1 MSANTSLE
9 VYEYK
14 RFYTYHCF
22 TDRSQYRDDARN
34 YQYGLLFL
42 LFLFFSQSLP
52 IYSRWGSIVA
62 FFIAYGLYKFALK
75 YIYDEWG
82 HYR

>member
-42 LFLFFSQSLP
+42 LFLFSADPYRFIL
-52 IYSRWGSIVA
+52 GGAGIVA
-62 FFIAYGLYKFALK
+62 FLIGYGLYKFALK
-75 YIYDEWG
+75 YIYDEWK

>member
-22 TDRSQYRDDARN
+22 TDRSQHWDDARN

-42 LFLFFSQSLP
+42 LFLLF
-52 IYSRWGSIVA
+52 
-62 FFIAYGLYKFALK
+62 
-75 YIYDEWG
+75 
-82 HYR
+82 

>member
-22 TDRSQYRDDARN
+22 ADRSQYRDDARN
-34 YQYGLLFL
+34 YQYDLHFL

-52 IYSRWGSIVA
+52 LYFRWAGIVA
-62 FFIAYGLYKFALK
+62 FLIGYGLYKFALK
-75 YIYDEWG
+75 YIYDEWE

>member
-14 RFYTYHCF
+14 RFYTYDCF

-34 YQYGLLFL
+34 Y
-42 LFLFFSQSLP
+42 
-52 IYSRWGSIVA
+52 
-62 FFIAYGLYKFALK
+62 
-75 YIYDEWG
+75 
-82 HYR
+82 